1 MGSDLGRRQLLR
13 LTLAAGLEM
22 GVRREVHAAATTD
35 IVDSHVHVWK
45 IDPRYPFIKQAK
57 MAPPDRDAT
66 PEALRAL
73 MKTHG
78 VKKCVL
84 VQVSHHGWD
93 HRYLI
98 DTLRR
103 NPRDFIGVA
112 RVNPEDPTAPDQLSQ
127 LCEAHGFRGLRL
139 NVQPDAAFDW
149 IRGPL
154 LAPLLRRCQALRIPL
169 SLQTKGPRL
178 PELLPLL
185 EKFPELTV
193 IIDHMADVAIDDP
206 AGATALLAFTRL
218 PRTFVKL
225 SHTWLLAKTAYPYP
239 DAQVL
244 AKRVYDG
251 FGPRRLL
258 FGSDW
263 PGVERYCRYDQ
274 TIALIARE
282 MKFLN
287 AEDRRWIFRKTAAG
301 IWKL

>member
-1 MGSDLGRRQLLR
+1 MRGDLGRRQLLG
-13 LTLAAGLEM
+13 LALAAGVA
-22 GVRREVHAAATTD
+22 GQRQAHAAAD

-45 IDPRYPFIKQAK
+45 TDPRYPFIKQAK

-73 MKTHG
+73 MRAHRVRKS
-78 VKKCVL
+78 VL

-93 HRYLI
+93 HSYLTA
-98 DTLRR
+98 TLRR
-103 NPRDFIGVA
+103 YPRDFIGVA
-112 RVNPEDPTAPDQLSQ
+112 RVNPQDPAAPDQLSQ

-154 LAPLLRRCQALRIPL
+154 VAPLLRRCEALRIPL
-169 SLQTKGPRL
+169 GLQTKGPRL

-185 EKFPELTV
+185 EKFPDLTV
-193 IIDHMADVAIDDP
+193 IIDHMADVAVDDP
-206 AGATALLAFTRL
+206 AGANALLAFARL
-218 PRTFVKL
+218 PRTFVKF
-225 SHTWLLAKTAYPYP
+225 SHTWLIAKTAYPYA

-263 PGVERYCRYDQ
+263 PGIEKFCSYGQ
-274 TIALIARE
+274 AIALIARE
-282 MKFLN
+282 MKFLT
-287 AEDRRWIFRKTAAG
+287 AEDQRWIFGKTAAG
-301 IWKL
+301 IWKI